1 MIEITREYERAL
13 EKINKRQQLDNVKVI
28 SDVTDI
34 MNNVRK
40 NGDVALKEYT
50 LKFDK
55 IKIEKFEISKK
66 QIKEAYEQ
74 IDNEFLQIIRQS
86 IKNVKDYHKR
96 QLIKSWDYKKGDG
109 ITLGQKITPLENVG
123 IYVPGG
129 NAPLVSSVIMNAIPA
144 KVAKVKNIIMC
155 TPPPIDSGRIV
166 AAIECG
172 VDKIYQVGG
181 AQAIFALAFGT
192 DTIKKVDKIT
202 GPGNIYVTNAKKMVY
217 GYCDID
223 MIAGPSEIM
232 ILADSNANAKFIAA
246 DLLSQ
251 AEHDTKAAAILATT
265 SKDIA
270 NKVQEQIVEQS
281 KYLKRSDIINKSIS
295 DFGVIYINEDIDVLL
310 NLVNSIAPEH
320 LEILTQNSEYCI
332 NRVNNAG
339 AIFIGE
345 YSPEPLGDYFAG
357 PNHTLPTGG
366 TSRFYSP
373 LGAYDFLK
381 RTSIIKYDK
390 SNLEKVYKDI
400 ALFANK
406 EQLDGHANAIKIRF
420 GDKVDE

>member
-1 MIEITREYERAL
+1 MIEITRDYNRAL
-13 EKINKRQQLDNVKVI
+13 EKINKRQQLDNLTVI
-28 SDVTDI
+28 SDVMDI
-34 MNNVRK
+34 MSNVKK

-50 LKFDK
+50 YKFDK
-55 IKIEKFEISKK
+55 IKIEQFEISKK
-66 QIKEAYEQ
+66 QIEKAYEQ
-74 IDNEFLQIIRQS
+74 IDEKFLKIIRQS
-86 IKNVKDYHKR
+86 IKNVEDYHKR
-96 QLIKSWDYKKGDG
+96 QLIKSWGYKKSDG

-144 KVAKVKNIIMC
+144 KVANVKNIIMC

-172 VDKIYQVGG
+172 VNKIYQVGG

-202 GPGNIYVTNAKKMVY
+202 GPGNVYVTNAKKMVY

-232 ILADSNANAKFIAA
+232 ILADSNANAKYIAA

-251 AEHDTKAAAILATT
+251 AEHDTKAAPILATT

-270 NKVQEQIVEQS
+270 NKVQAQIIEQT
-281 KYLKRSDIINKSIS
+281 KYLKRKDIINRSIS
-295 DFGVIYINEDIDVLL
+295 DFGIIYINEDIDNLIE
-310 NLVNSIAPEH
+310 LVNDIAPEH
-320 LEILTQNSEYCI
+320 LEILTQNSKYCI
-332 NRVNNAG
+332 DKVNNAG

-390 SNLEKVYKDI
+390 KSLEKVYKDI
-400 ALFANK
+400 AIFANK
-406 EQLDGHANAIKIRF
+406 EQLDGHANAINIRF
-420 GDKVDE
+420 GDQTDE

>member
-1 MIEITREYERAL
+1 
-13 EKINKRQQLDNVKVI
+13 
-28 SDVTDI
+28 

-40 NGDVALKEYT
+40 NGDVALREYT
-50 LKFDK
+50 SKFDK
-55 IKIEKFEISKK
+55 VKIEKFEISKK

-74 IDNEFLQIIRQS
+74 IDGKFLQIIRQS

-232 ILADSNANAKFIAA
+232 ILADANANAKFIAA

-265 SKDIA
+265 SKEIA

-295 DFGVIYINEDIDVLL
+295 DFGIIYINEDIDVLL
-310 NLVNSIAPEH
+310 DLVNDIAPEH

-366 TSRFYSP
+366 TARFYSP

-400 ALFANK
+400 AIFANK

-420 GDKVDE
+420 GDKDDE